1 MLHRINIILVTYP
14 LEVHVVGC
22 LLALLI
28 QLFLLI
34 DHTRLAPCAQ
44 VRIALDPYLTL
55 FIFVSEIVDKDGP
68 RI

>member
-44 VRIALDPYLTL
+44 VRINSVVL
-55 FIFVSEIVDKDGP
+55 IVVSEIVDKDGP

>member
-44 VRIALDPYLTL
+44 VRIHSVVL
-55 FIFVSEIVDKDGP
+55 IVVSEIVDKDGP